1 MQEEEEDILLHIP
14 EIFFDRPQPL
24 KGAQP
29 LVPDWLAD
37 VAFLDPP
44 VPAAVLI
51 ALVDRPKGRTV
62 VYTQRSADLRSHSG
76 QIAFPGGKIDPND
89 ADAGAAALRE
99 SEEEIGLE
107 PACAKILGY
116 MPPYQTGTN
125 YVITPVVASVSS
137 RAQFV
142 PNPREVDEVFEVPLK
157 FIMQEDNYGT
167 FFINRMGRQHSTWM
181 LDFEGHVIWGIT
193 AHLTRRFR
201 DMILGGVAGADGGD
215 GR

>member
-1 MQEEEEDILLHIP
+1 VQEEENILLHIS

-24 KGAQP
+24 EGAQS
-29 LVPDWLAD
+29 LVPDWLPD

-51 ALVDRPKGRTV
+51 ALVERPNGRTV
-62 VYTQRSADLRSHSG
+62 VYTQRSPDLRSHSG
-76 QIAFPGGKIDPND
+76 QIAFPGGKIDAHD
-89 ADAGAAALRE
+89 ADAGQAALRE

-116 MPPYQTGTN
+116 MAPYETGTN
-125 YVITPVVASVSS
+125 YVITPVIASVTN
-137 RAQFV
+137 RACFV

-167 FFINRMGRQHSTWM
+167 FSIERMGRQHSTWM
-181 LDFEGHVIWGIT
+181 LDYQGHVIWGIT

-201 DMILGGVAGADGGD
+201 DMVLRGGEGTGSGG

>member
-1 MQEEEEDILLHIP
+1 MREEDNVLWRISKQFL
-14 EIFFDRPQPL
+14 DRPQSL
-24 KGAQP
+24 DGAEP
-29 LVPDWLAD
+29 LVPDWLPD

-51 ALVDRPKGRTV
+51 ALVDRPNGRSV
-62 VYTQRSADLRSHSG
+62 VYTQRSLDLRSHSG
-76 QIAFPGGKIDPND
+76 QIAFPGGKIDPGD

-107 PACAKILGY
+107 PAGAKILGY

-125 YVITPVVASVSS
+125 YVITPVVASVSQT
-137 RAQFV
+137 AKFV

-157 FIMQEDNYGT
+157 FIMQEDNYAT
-167 FFINRMGRQHSTWM
+167 FSIERMGRQHSTWM
-181 LDFEGHVIWGIT
+181 LDYQGHVIWGIT

-201 DMILGGVAGADGGD
+201 DMVLEGQGD
-215 GR
+215 GSTR